1 MGTFIFIV
9 GLFSLII
16 ILVLLLIGLISPDK
30 GLFWLKNKE
39 KSRILVVR
47 IYSIMWIITG
57 CIFINALPQG
67 IYRNSLEVTFIFLM
81 FISFVFLIIALIYP
95 KIVFNGG
102 KRLRLKTFLLFTA
115 AILLFITCSQLA
127 KPKYTAEELV
137 KIEKY
142 EKEKE
147 EETKAVA
154 KAEEKAKKEEEAK
167 AEAEEKA
174 KKEEEAKAEAE
185 EKAKKEEEAKAEVEK
200 KAKKEEETKA
210 EAEEKAKKEEEAKA
224 EEKAKKEEET
234 KAEAEEKAKKEEEAK
249 AEEKEKEKAK
259 KEKEAKTIG
268 GDLEPVNISV
278 ERTGGLLSGFGNVKV
293 YIDGEQVMKV
303 RNEQTESINLY
314 LPSGTH
320 EIQTKGQGDKSSVL
334 KFEVVSGQDNTF
346 NYHTEIGSIY
356 GVELEK
362 IR

>member
-1 MGTFIFIV
+1 MKEQQMGTFIFIV

-174 KKEEEAKAEAE
+174 KKEEE
-185 EKAKKEEEAKAEVEK
+185 
-200 KAKKEEETKA
+200 
-210 EAEEKAKKEEEAKA
+210 
-224 EEKAKKEEET
+224 T